1 MWSSHHLMPVDTRK
15 LTAWPQL
22 YKLFAYGKVH
32 PGARGETYGDGDA
45 PFRALFLKRGTRGLP
60 LTKEGPRSNKDIVQW
75 VTNEAIGNALK
86 AQGIF
91 KPKDMGNMTPAE
103 IDRVVKIAT
112 TYKKAG
118 QFRAYW
124 ANFNESVNLMASK
137 EVVVESMWSPAV
149 ALLVA
154 QGINVKY
161 AAPPTG
167 FRGWCSAQGIAAHV
181 GSDADK
187 LQACYDY
194 INWMYS
200 GWLGATIMRQGYYIG
215 NGNSLLNWI
224 KTHGASHPADG
235 IPFKADEYAFW
246 YGGARAKRDLP
257 GITGKVGDIKKGSV
271 RDGGSFAKRIGHY
284 SSWNSYFTNNAFQI
298 KRWNDFLSA

>member
-1 MWSSHHLMPVDTRK
+1 MGDQRATGKPTRRRCRATSSAPPAHFNADSIGYNADVLKK
-15 LTAWPQL
+15 LPNQVGWAELLNKKW
-22 YKLFAYGKVH
+22 KGKVALLKD
-32 PGARGETYGDGDA
+32 PG
-45 PFRALFLKRGTRGLP
+45 
-60 LTKEGPRSNKDIVQW
+60 IVMQD
-75 VTNEAIGNALK
+75 IGNALK

-91 KPKDMGNMTPAE
+91 KPKDMGNMTKAE

-181 GSDADK
+181 ASDPAK

-194 INWMYS
+194 LNWMYD
-200 GWLGATIMRQGYYIG
+200 GWLGADDHAPGLLHRQRQLAAQLDQDEGRG
-215 NGNSLLNWI
+215 EPRRRHPVQGRRVRLLVRRQ
-224 KTHGASHPADG
+224 
-235 IPFKADEYAFW
+235 
-246 YGGARAKRDLP
+246 ARAARDLP

-284 SSWNSYFTNNAFQI
+284 SSWNCYFTNNAYQI